1 VIDFHALDLLVRGGT
16 IALLALWSAILF
28 RDHRETLAGRLAV
41 AMNVAIACHVLA
53 SIPGPIAGS
62 DVADWIVELGS
73 VSVPALF
80 LLFARAWFD
89 DETRIGWLGWAT
101 VPFSMVMVAVVIV
114 TYPAQSPL
122 HYGVSTLW
130 RIAMFGFA
138 LAGLYIA
145 WRGRDDDLIEE
156 RRALRTR
163 LVGAVG
169 AFVLLTNIVEI
180 AVFSGFGPERWRSLL
195 QAGILLLT
203 LALCAAMFGIRQ
215 PALLGAVRRSVGQT
229 RPEPAEDDPLA
240 ARLTAFMESEKAH
253 RDEGLTIA
261 GLAARLGEQEY
272 RLRRVI
278 NGQLG
283 HRNFAQFLNG
293 YRLAEV
299 KAALADPSQKDVPIL
314 TIALDAG
321 FGSLGPFNRAF
332 REAEGITPTEYRA
345 RAASA

>member
-1 VIDFHALDLLVRGGT
+1 MIDFHAADMLVRGGT
-16 IALLALWSAILF
+16 IALLLLWSWILV
-28 RDHRETLAGRLAV
+28 RDHREMLAGRLAV
-41 AMNVAIACHVLA
+41 AMNIAIMCHVLA
-53 SIPGPIAGS
+53 SIPGPIARS
-62 DVADWIVELGS
+62 SAIDWLFELGS

-80 LLFARAWFD
+80 WLFARAWFD
-89 DETRIGWLGWAT
+89 DEKRIGWLGWAT
-101 VPFSMVMVAVVIV
+101 VPFSMAMVAVVII
-114 TYPAQSPL
+114 TYPAQSAL
-122 HYGVSTLW
+122 HYSVSTLW

-138 LAGLYIA
+138 LAGLHIA
-145 WRGRDDDLIEE
+145 WRGRDDDLVEE
-156 RRALRTR
+156 RRALRAR
-163 LVGAVG
+163 MIGAVG

-180 AVFSGFGPERWRSLL
+180 AVFSGFAPERWRSLL
-195 QAGILLLT
+195 QTGILLLT
-203 LALCAAMFGIRQ
+203 LALCATMFGIRQ
-215 PALLGAVRRSVGQT
+215 PALLGAVRRSDAAA
-229 RPEPAEDDPLA
+229 RSEPAEDDPLA
-240 ARLTAFMESEKAH
+240 ARLIAFMDAEKAH

-299 KAALADPSQKDVPIL
+299 KAALADPSQKEVPIL

-345 RAASA
+345 RAR